1 MNFKLDENQ
10 QLLQNEAQKL
20 AREVFKDRAVRW
32 DQNAEV
38 PWDNIRLLAEQGY
51 LGLLIPEQ
59 YGGSGGSI
67 MDLVLVLEQFGWACV
82 STTMYAFSSNVHAN
96 RIDQLGADEHRAKYL
111 PGIATGDLLPCHA
124 MSEPQ
129 AGSDANRMH
138 TSAAREGD
146 HYVING
152 NKCWISRGAVAHL
165 YLVDVVFKDSEKEEK
180 GLLLVERGTPGLEIG
195 KVEPMMGHRGSPST
209 ELIFND
215 CRVPVGNRMAH
226 GDFNASLMSMS
237 LSRCCNAA
245 IALGAAQRAYDEC
258 VEYVQQREAFGK
270 RLSDFQGL
278 RWTVA
283 DMAVEARCGETAD
296 LPRGSECDRRLSV
309 GDRSRHREDFRE
321 RDRALGGIGRNAAL
335 RRERLLERVSA
346 RAHLPRCA
354 RLLDRRRHDAYPAEP
369 HSPRRIGAAQIL
381 ALKE

>member
-10 QLLQNEAQKL
+10 LLLQSEAQKL
-20 AREVFKDRAVRW
+20 ARDVFRDRAARW

-38 PWDNIRLLAEQGY
+38 PWDNIKLLAEQGY
-51 LGLLIPEQ
+51 LGLLVPEE

-96 RIDQLGADEHRAKYL
+96 RINQLGAEEHRAKYL
-111 PGIATGDLLPCHA
+111 PGIAKGDLLPCHA

-129 AGSDANRMH
+129 AGSDANRMR
-138 TSAAREGD
+138 TSAARDRD

-165 YLVDVVFKDSEKEEK
+165 YLVDVVFRDEKGEK
-180 GLLLVERGTPGLEIG
+180 GLLLIERGTPGLAIG
-195 KVEPMMGHRGSPST
+195 KVESMMGHRGSPST
-209 ELIFND
+209 ELIFTD
-215 CRVPVGNRMAH
+215 CRVPVSNRMAH
-226 GDFNASLMSMS
+226 GDFDASLMSMS

-270 RLSDFQGL
+270 RLADFQGL

-283 DMAVEARCGETAD
+283 DMAVKLDA
-296 LPRGSECDRRLSV
+296 
-309 GDRSRHREDFRE
+309 
-321 RDRALGGIGRNAAL
+321 
-335 RRERLLERVSA
+335 
-346 RAHLPRCA
+346 A
-354 RLLDRRRHDAYPAEP
+354 RLLIYRAAVNATEGFPSATEAAIAKTYANEAALEVVSDAMQLFGANGYSTAYPLERIYRDVRGFAIAGGTT
-369 HSPRRIGAAQIL
+369 HIQRNLIARAALGRR
-381 ALKE
+381 KY